1 MVNLHTK
8 PTLLFYRNIENANE
22 IRSKIMEA
30 TLHCAVL
37 KPRYVRILVSSQ
49 LSTQFTFFMLSTFMT
64 DC

>member
-49 LSTQFTFFMLSTFMT
+49 L
-64 DC
+64 